1 MSVVS
6 LVRWGAQNPRPERI
20 SSRTVSGTTLG
31 GTVLPFPDGACRV
44 PPGGV
49 PRPDDPPEPPP
60 DGLPRSFIL
69 RRLVL
74 GAVALA
80 AIAAAFVAGMI
91 STALAKDP
99 HGAARLIPLL
109 GRYRFRS
116 KGAQS
121 GTLTY
126 QKRLLRTNCQK
137 INMSR
142 LSRHH
147 WNIMVHCR
155 TGIRS
160 RWLRSRPTRP
170 AL

>member
-91 STALAKDP
+91 STALAKDSP
-99 HGAARLIPLL
+99 GAASAPPPPPCWADIGSGRNGPNL
-109 GRYRFRS
+109 G
-116 KGAQS
+116 
-121 GTLTY
+121 L
-126 QKRLLRTNCQK
+126 
-137 INMSR
+137 
-142 LSRHH
+142 
-147 WNIMVHCR
+147 
-155 TGIRS
+155 
-160 RWLRSRPTRP
+160 
-170 AL
+170 